1 MTSHDLRCPQCG
13 AHAVADADWCTL
25 CYADLRPPAEP
36 EPAGDAEVAAGSV
49 PAAPVAAV
57 AAPPR
62 GKHARRTPTAGSVTS
77 AGGHEAEPAAGV
89 DVDVMLAQLA
99 AETTPP
105 LGDFMGRF
113 DTKASR
119 ALVIA
124 GGVAAV
130 GLVLLLAMTILG
142 SLL

>member
-1 MTSHDLRCPQCG
+1 MTAHDLRCPRCG
-13 AHAVADADWCTL
+13 AHTVADADWCTL

-36 EPAGDAEVAAGSV
+36 EPARDAEVAAGSV
-49 PAAPVAAV
+49 PATPV

-77 AGGHEAEPAAGV
+77 AGGRDAELAAGV
-89 DVDVMLAQLA
+89 DVDLMLAQLA

-130 GLVLLLAMTILG
+130 GLVLLLAMTIVG